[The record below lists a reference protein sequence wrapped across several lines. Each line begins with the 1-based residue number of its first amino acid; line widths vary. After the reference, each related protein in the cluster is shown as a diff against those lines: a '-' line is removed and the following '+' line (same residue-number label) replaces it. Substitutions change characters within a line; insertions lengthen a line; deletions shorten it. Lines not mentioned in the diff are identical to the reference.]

1 MGLVI
6 NISLSTNGC
15 WHLKNQIDAWE
26 KTRLGSPEV
35 RNYVR
40 FDVIKA
46 EPSLLFLTQKDK
58 RRLCS
63 QGGVRLPKMGVTG
76 DDSQQRL
83 LGQHCDAML
92 EQCCN

>member
-6 NISLSTNGC
+6 NISLSTNGR

-46 EPSLLFLTQKDK
+46 EPSLVFLTQKDK

-63 QGGVRLPKMGVTG
+63 QGGVRLPKM
-76 DDSQQRL
+76 QQRL
-83 LGQHCDAML
+83 LGQHSDAML

>member
-1 MGLVI
+1 M

-15 WHLKNQIDAWE
+15 WHSKNQIDAWE
-26 KTRLGSPEV
+26 KTRLASPEV

-40 FDVIKA
+40 FDVIQA
-46 EPSLLFLTQKDK
+46 EPSLLFPTQEDK

-63 QGGVRLPKMGVTG
+63 QGGVRLPKGDVTG
-76 DDSQQRL
+76 GDSQRRR
-83 LGQHCDAML
+83 LGQHSDAML

>member
-1 MGLVI
+1 M
-6 NISLSTNGC
+6 
-15 WHLKNQIDAWE
+15 
-26 KTRLGSPEV
+26 
-35 RNYVR
+35 
-40 FDVIKA
+40 IKA

>member
-1 MGLVI
+1 MLAFEKPDRCMI
-6 NISLSTNGC
+6 DRLASL
-15 WHLKNQIDAWE
+15 
-26 KTRLGSPEV
+26 EV

-40 FDVIKA
+40 FDVIQA
-46 EPSLLFLTQKDK
+46 EPSLLFLTLEDK

-76 DDSQQRL
+76 DDSQRRL
-83 LGQHCDAML
+83 LGQHSDAML